1 MLIRRDSMA
10 PSRKWA
16 GDRFGAAPRAERARA
31 TMPDD
36 APRRTRGPS
45 WSRPI
50 TTHRPAVTNRKTV
63 ATTVDR
69 DDARRAIV
77 TRLAR
82 RHPSGGR
89 VIERAAIL
97 AEGADC
103 AAVVAWIIAHR
114 GEPEAARSTARR
126 GLHSPRLDDSLAA
139 EPRPP
144 VRYVLPAAVFA

>member
-1 MLIRRDSMA
+1 
-10 PSRKWA
+10 
-16 GDRFGAAPRAERARA
+16 
-31 TMPDD
+31 MPDA

-50 TTHRPAVTNRKTV
+50 TTHGPAVTDRKTV

-69 DDARRAIV
+69 DDATRAIV

-82 RHPSGGR
+82 RNPSGSR

-114 GEPEAARSTARR
+114 GEPEAALPATQQ
-126 GLHSPRLDDSLAA
+126 GLHGARLDSSPAA
-139 EPRPP
+139 NPRAP
-144 VRYVLPAAVFA
+144 VRYVLPADVFT

>member
-1 MLIRRDSMA
+1 
-10 PSRKWA
+10 
-16 GDRFGAAPRAERARA
+16 
-31 TMPDD
+31 MPDG

-50 TTHRPAVTNRKTV
+50 TGSQPEVTHQAVPVNV
-63 ATTVDR
+63 ADR
-69 DDARRAIV
+69 DDATRAVV

-103 AAVVAWIIAHR
+103 AAVVTWIIAHR
-114 GEPEAARSTARR
+114 GEPEAALPTTQR
-126 GLHSPRLDDSLAA
+126 GLHGARLDSSLAA
-139 EPRPP
+139 KSRAP
-144 VRYVLPAAVFA
+144 VRYVLPADVFA